1 MTGQLSGR
9 LAGKR
14 AFITAAAQGIGRA
27 TAETFLREGA
37 QVIATD
43 INMDILNQLNELDGD
58 VITEHLDARDSAA
71 ISDAAERHGAVD
83 ILFNCAGFVHNGS
96 ILDSTEDEWDF
107 AFDLNVKSMYRVTKA
122 FLPAMLANGGGSIV
136 NTSSVASAAKG
147 IVSRCIYSAS
157 KAAVTGLTKS
167 IAADYVGQGVRC
179 NAIAPGTVDTP
190 SLGDRINAA
199 PDPEQ
204 QRRDFIARQPMGR
217 LGTAQEVANLVLYL
231 ASDDSA
237 FCTGQ
242 LYTIDGGVS
251 M

>member
-1 MTGQLSGR
+1 MMSGR
-9 LAGKR
+9 LAGKK

-37 QVIATD
+37 EVIATD
-43 INMDILNQLNELDGD
+43 INTDILSQLSGN
-58 VITEHLDARDSAA
+58 VITEHLDARDNIKIQEAA
-71 ISDAAERHGAVD
+71 ARHGAVD
-83 ILFNCAGFVHNGS
+83 ILFNCAGYVHNGT
-96 ILDSTEDEWDF
+96 LLESTEEDWDF

-122 FLPAMLANGGGSIV
+122 FLPAMIENGGGSII
-136 NTSSVASAAKG
+136 NTSSVASAVKG
-147 IVSRCIYSAS
+147 IVNRCVYSAT

-167 IAADYVGQGVRC
+167 LAADYVSQGIRC
-179 NAIAPGTVDTP
+179 NAIAPGTIDTP

-204 QRRDFIARQPMGR
+204 QRKDFIARQPMGR
-217 LGTAQEVANLVLYL
+217 LGTAQEVAHLVLFL
-231 ASDDSA
+231 ASDESA

-242 LYTIDGGVS
+242 LYAVDGGVV

>member
-1 MTGQLSGR
+1 MSGR

-27 TAETFLREGA
+27 TAETFLAEGA

-43 INMDILNQLNELDGD
+43 INMDIRGALQGD
-58 VITEHLDARDSAA
+58 VITEHLDATDGDA
-71 ISDAAERHGAVD
+71 IRAAAERHGAVD
-83 ILFNCAGFVHNGS
+83 ILFNCAGFVHNGT
-96 ILDSTEDEWDF
+96 LLESTEDEWDF
-107 AFDLNVKSMYRVTKA
+107 AFDLNAKSMYRVTKA

-136 NTSSVASAAKG
+136 NICSVASHVKG
-147 IVSRCIYSAS
+147 IVNRCVYSAT
-157 KAAVTGLTKS
+157 KAAVMGLTKS
-167 IAADYVGQGVRC
+167 VAADYVGQGIRC

-231 ASDDSA
+231 ASDESA

-242 LYTIDGGVS
+242 LYVVDGGVV

>member
-1 MTGQLSGR
+1 MSGR

-14 AFITAAAQGIGRA
+14 AFITAAGMGIGRA

-37 QVIATD
+37 HVIATD
-43 INMDILNQLNELDGD
+43 INMDALSDLQHDN
-58 VITEHLDARDSAA
+58 VVVEHLDARDNAA
-71 ISDAAERHGAVD
+71 IMAAAERHGAVD
-83 ILFNCAGFVHNGS
+83 ILFNCAGFVHNGT
-96 ILDSTEDEWDF
+96 LLEATEDEWDF
-107 AFDLNVKSMYRVTKA
+107 AFDLNVKSMYRVCRA
-122 FLPAMLANGGGSIV
+122 FLPAMLENGGGSIV
-136 NTSSVASAAKG
+136 NTSSVASAMKG
-147 IVSRCIYSAS
+147 IVSRCVYSAS

-199 PDPEQ
+199 DDPVR
-204 QRRDFIARQPMGR
+204 QRKDFIARQPMGR
-217 LGTAQEVANLVLYL
+217 LGTAQEVANLVLFL
-231 ASDDSA
+231 ASDESA

-242 LYTIDGGVS
+242 IYTVDGGVV

>member
-1 MTGQLSGR
+1 MSGR
-9 LAGKR
+9 LAGKK

-37 QVIATD
+37 EVIATD
-43 INMDILNQLNELDGD
+43 INTDILSQLSGN
-58 VITEHLDARDSAA
+58 VITEHLDARDK
-71 ISDAAERHGAVD
+71 IRIQEAAERHGAVD
-83 ILFNCAGFVHNGS
+83 ILFNCAGYVHNGT
-96 ILDSTEDEWDF
+96 LLESTEEEWDF

-122 FLPAMLANGGGSIV
+122 FLPAMIENGGGSII
-136 NTSSVASAAKG
+136 NTSSVASAVKG
-147 IVSRCIYSAS
+147 IVSRCVYSAT

-167 IAADYVGQGVRC
+167 LAADYVSQGIRC
-179 NAIAPGTVDTP
+179 NAIAPGTIDTP

-204 QRRDFIARQPMGR
+204 QRKDFIARQPMGR
-217 LGTAQEVANLVLYL
+217 LGTAQEVADLVLFL
-231 ASDDSA
+231 ASDESA

-242 LYTIDGGVS
+242 LYAVDGGVV

>member
-1 MTGQLSGR
+1 MSGR
-9 LAGKR
+9 LTGKK

-37 QVIATD
+37 EVIATD
-43 INMDILNQLNELDGD
+43 INMDILSELSGN
-58 VITEHLDARDSAA
+58 VITEHLDARDSST
-71 ISDAAERHGAVD
+71 IQDAAERHGAVD
-83 ILFNCAGFVHNGS
+83 ILFNCAGFVHNGTLLES
-96 ILDSTEDEWDF
+96 SEEEWDF

-122 FLPAMLANGGGSIV
+122 FLPAMIENGGGSII
-136 NTSSVASAAKG
+136 NTSSVASAVKG
-147 IVSRCIYSAS
+147 IVSRCVYSAT

-167 IAADYVGQGVRC
+167 VAADYVDQGIRC

-199 PDPEQ
+199 PNPEQ
-204 QRRDFIARQPMGR
+204 QRKNFIARQPMGR
-217 LGTAQEVANLVLYL
+217 LGTAQEVANLVLFL
-231 ASDDSA
+231 ASDESA

-242 LYTIDGGVS
+242 LYAVDGGVV

>member
-1 MTGQLSGR
+1 MSGR
-9 LAGKR
+9 LAGKK

-37 QVIATD
+37 EVIATD
-43 INMDILNQLNELDGD
+43 INTDILSQLSGN
-58 VITEHLDARDSAA
+58 VITEHLDARDNIKIQEAA
-71 ISDAAERHGAVD
+71 ARHGAVD
-83 ILFNCAGFVHNGS
+83 ILFNCAGYVHNGT
-96 ILDSTEDEWDF
+96 LLESTEEDWDF

-122 FLPAMLANGGGSIV
+122 FLPAMIENGGGSII
-136 NTSSVASAAKG
+136 NTSSVASAVKG
-147 IVSRCIYSAS
+147 IVNRCVYSAT

-167 IAADYVGQGVRC
+167 LAADYVSQGIRC
-179 NAIAPGTVDTP
+179 NAIAPGTIDTP

-204 QRRDFIARQPMGR
+204 QRKDFIARQPMGR
-217 LGTAQEVANLVLYL
+217 LGTAQEVAHLVLFL
-231 ASDDSA
+231 ASDESA

-242 LYTIDGGVS
+242 LYAVDGGVV

>member
-1 MTGQLSGR
+1 MSGR
-9 LAGKR
+9 LAGKK

-37 QVIATD
+37 EVIATD
-43 INMDILNQLNELDGD
+43 INTDILSQLSGN
-58 VITEHLDARDSAA
+58 VITEHLDARDNIKIQEAA
-71 ISDAAERHGAVD
+71 ARHGAVD
-83 ILFNCAGFVHNGS
+83 ILFNCAGYVHNGT
-96 ILDSTEDEWDF
+96 LLESTEEDWDF

-122 FLPAMLANGGGSIV
+122 FLPAMIENGGGSII
-136 NTSSVASAAKG
+136 NTSSVASAVKG
-147 IVSRCIYSAS
+147 IVNRCVYSAT

-167 IAADYVGQGVRC
+167 LAADYVSQAIRC
-179 NAIAPGTVDTP
+179 NAIAPGTIDTP

-204 QRRDFIARQPMGR
+204 QRKDFIARQPMGR
-217 LGTAQEVANLVLYL
+217 LGTAQEVAHLVLFL
-231 ASDDSA
+231 ASDESA

-242 LYTIDGGVS
+242 LYAVDGGVV

>member
-1 MTGQLSGR
+1 MSGR
-9 LAGKR
+9 LAGKK

-37 QVIATD
+37 EVIATD
-43 INMDILNQLNELDGD
+43 INTDILSQLSGN
-58 VITEHLDARDSAA
+58 VITEHLDARDNIKIQEAA
-71 ISDAAERHGAVD
+71 ARHGAVD
-83 ILFNCAGFVHNGS
+83 ILFNCAGYVHNGT
-96 ILDSTEDEWDF
+96 LLESTEEDWDF

-122 FLPAMLANGGGSIV
+122 FLPAMIENGGGSII
-136 NTSSVASAAKG
+136 NTSSVASAVKG
-147 IVSRCIYSAS
+147 IVNRCVYSAT

-167 IAADYVGQGVRC
+167 LAADYVSQGIRC
-179 NAIAPGTVDTP
+179 NAIEPGTIDTP

-204 QRRDFIARQPMGR
+204 QRKDFIARQPMGR
-217 LGTAQEVANLVLYL
+217 LGTAQEVAHLVLFL
-231 ASDDSA
+231 ASDESA

-242 LYTIDGGVS
+242 LYAVDGGVV

>member
-1 MTGQLSGR
+1 MSGR

-43 INMDILNQLNELDGD
+43 INMDILSELDGQSGAGGD
-58 VITEHLDARDSAA
+58 VITQQLDARDGAA
-71 ISDAAERHGAVD
+71 IQAAAERHGAVD
-83 ILFNCAGFVHNGS
+83 ILFNCAGYVHNGT
-96 ILDSTEDEWDF
+96 LLEATEEDWDF
-107 AFDLNVKSMYRVTKA
+107 AFDLNVKSMFRVSRA
-122 FLPAMLANGGGSIV
+122 FLPAMLENGGGSIV
-136 NTSSVASAAKG
+136 NTSSVASAMKG
-147 IVSRCIYSAS
+147 IPSRCIYSAS

-199 PDPEQ
+199 EDPVQ
-204 QRRDFIARQPMGR
+204 QRKDFIARQPMGR
-217 LGTAQEVANLVLYL
+217 LGTAQEVANLVLFL

-242 LYTIDGGVS
+242 VYTIDGGVV

>member
-1 MTGQLSGR
+1 MSER

-43 INMDILNQLNELDGD
+43 INMDILSQLNGQGD
-58 VITEHLDARDSAA
+58 VVTEQLDARDDTEILAA
-71 ISDAAERHGAVD
+71 ALRHGAVD
-83 ILFNCAGFVHNGS
+83 ILFNCAGYVHNGT
-96 ILDSTEDEWDF
+96 LLESTEDEWDF
-107 AFDLNVKSMYRVTKA
+107 AFDLNVKSMYRVTRA
-122 FLPAMLANGGGSIV
+122 FLPAMLENGGGSII
-136 NTSSVASAAKG
+136 NTSSIASAAKG
-147 IVSRCIYSAS
+147 IVSRCIYSAT

-167 IAADYVGQGVRC
+167 IAADYVGQGLRC
-179 NAIAPGTVDTP
+179 NAIAPGTIDTP

-199 PDPEQ
+199 ADPAQ

-217 LGTAQEVANLVLYL
+217 LGTAQEVANLVLFL
-231 ASDDSA
+231 ASDESA
-237 FCTGQ
+237 FITGQ
-242 LYTIDGGVS
+242 LHTVDGGVL

>member
-1 MTGQLSGR
+1 MSGR

-14 AFITAAAQGIGRA
+14 AFITAAGMGIGRA

-43 INMDILNQLNELDGD
+43 INMDALSDLKQGD
-58 VITEHLDARDSAA
+58 LKHENVIVEHLDARDGAA
-71 ISDAAERHGAVD
+71 IAAAAERHGAVD
-83 ILFNCAGFVHNGS
+83 ILFNCAGFVHNGT
-96 ILDSTEDEWDF
+96 LLEATEDEWDF
-107 AFDLNVKSMYRVTKA
+107 AFDLNVKSMYRVCRA
-122 FLPAMLANGGGSIV
+122 FLPAMLENGGGSIV
-136 NTSSVASAAKG
+136 NPSSVASAMKG
-147 IVSRCIYSAS
+147 IVSRCVYSAS

-199 PDPEQ
+199 DDPVQ
-204 QRRDFIARQPMGR
+204 QRKDFIARQPMGR
-217 LGTAQEVANLVLYL
+217 LGTAQEVANLVLFL
-231 ASDDSA
+231 ASDESA

-242 LYTIDGGVS
+242 IYTVDGGVV

>member
-1 MTGQLSGR
+1 MMSGR
-9 LAGKR
+9 LAGKK

-37 QVIATD
+37 EVIATD
-43 INMDILNQLNELDGD
+43 INMDILSELSGN
-58 VITEHLDARDSAA
+58 VITEHLDARDNSA
-71 ISDAAERHGAVD
+71 IQDAAERYGAVD
-83 ILFNCAGFVHNGS
+83 ILFNCAGFVHNGTLLES
-96 ILDSTEDEWDF
+96 SEEEWDF

-122 FLPAMLANGGGSIV
+122 FLPAMIENGGGSII
-136 NTSSVASAAKG
+136 NTSSVASAVKG
-147 IVSRCIYSAS
+147 IVSRCVYSAT

-167 IAADYVGQGVRC
+167 VAADYVDQGIRC

-199 PDPEQ
+199 PDPVQ
-204 QRRDFIARQPMGR
+204 QRKNFIARQPMGR
-217 LGTAQEVANLVLYL
+217 LGTAQEVANLVLFL
-231 ASDDSA
+231 ASDESA

-242 LYTIDGGVS
+242 LYAVDGGVV